1 MNSDSGRPDG
11 NRPGDRSGDHRV
23 YITDKPRD
31 ERDRRAERGQAPAGS
46 RGAAATPVREG
57 SLNMALLF
65 AFVLFGIVLITFIA
79 VFALSA
85 GGRYSNAPVTTAEG
99 AMSSAIPVT
108 EESPATTAAG
118 QTPAATT
125 AAPAPEAKKIY
136 GINSDYAVLMDA
148 ATGAVIAEKNSDAMM
163 YPASL
168 TKIMTLI
175 VARERISDLDST
187 VTFTRGMLYSLELDA
202 MKVGYQV
209 GERASAIDLM
219 YGAMLPSGCDAT
231 VGLAYM
237 CASDEAAFAG
247 LMNEKALSL
256 GLTRT
261 HFANSSG
268 LHDRNNYTTAHELAT
283 IFAYALGDELMRKI
297 ICTDSYTTS
306 GNGSDP
312 ATRHK
317 LTDRLFLNMREYDSS
332 YGAVKLRGF
341 TMLGGK
347 TGYVDESGSCLASYA
362 MSDSGR
368 RYIVVTGSARN
379 MAAVLADHYNILMK
393 YAEQ

>member
-31 ERDRRAERGQAPAGS
+31 ERDRRAESGQAPAGS

-99 AMSSAIPVT
+99 VMSAAIPVT
-108 EESPATTAAG
+108 EESPATTAAE

-231 VGLAYM
+231 M
-237 CASDEAAFAG
+237 SRPASA
-247 LMNEKALSL
+247 
-256 GLTRT
+256 
-261 HFANSSG
+261 
-268 LHDRNNYTTAHELAT
+268 
-283 IFAYALGDELMRKI
+283 
-297 ICTDSYTTS
+297 
-306 GNGSDP
+306 
-312 ATRHK
+312 
-317 LTDRLFLNMREYDSS
+317 
-332 YGAVKLRGF
+332 
-341 TMLGGK
+341 
-347 TGYVDESGSCLASYA
+347 
-362 MSDSGR
+362 
-368 RYIVVTGSARN
+368 
-379 MAAVLADHYNILMK
+379 
-393 YAEQ
+393 